1 MSKFKLFSFLSKAVS
16 RAVSYLFLCL
26 SLLSGSLF
34 AASNPI
40 TVESIV
46 TEPRQDE
53 YRVGAELPFQAP
65 LDSEPKTQ
73 SNAGSSNLGDMH
85 YQMQILQQEVEQLRG
100 LVESLSHSLKQLK
113 ATQDGRYLELD
124 SRFQNLRLAEGKSE
138 VSANTGDSNQ
148 GFAVAAQDEKTIYE
162 SAIQLIRGHQYDLAI
177 SQLQG
182 LIDQYPNGSLTPNAY
197 YWLGEVYAAK
207 PEPDYENARKALSQV
222 ITFFP
227 EHRKVPDAAF
237 KLGKVY
243 HLMGNCKRATELLR
257 QVISEQ
263 QGRSVSKL
271 AESYLRDKV
280 GSCQ

>member
-1 MSKFKLFSFLSKAVS
+1 MSKFILSSRFSY
-16 RAVSYLFLCL
+16 RALCL
-26 SLLSGSLF
+26 SLLSSSLL

-40 TVESIV
+40 TVESRV

-65 LDSEPKTQ
+65 LDSDPRTE
-73 SNAGSSNLGDMH
+73 SNAGEMH

-100 LVESLSHSLKQLK
+100 MVEEFQYSLKQMK
-113 ATQDGRYLELD
+113 ATQDDRYLELD
-124 SRFQNLRLAEGKSE
+124 NRFQNLRQAEGPSE
-138 VSANTGDSNQ
+138 LSTSSDESNQ
-148 GFAVAAQDEKTIYE
+148 GFSLAEQDEKTTYE
-162 SAIQLIRGHQYDLAI
+162 SAIKLIRGRQYDLAI

-182 LIDQYPNGSLTPNAY
+182 LIARYPNGSLTANAY

-207 PEPDYENARKALSQV
+207 PEPDYENARKALTQV

-227 EHRKVPDAAF
+227 EHRKIPDAAF

-243 HLMGNCKRATELLR
+243 HLMGDCGRATELLR

-263 QGRSVSKL
+263 QGKSVAKL
-271 AESYLRDKV
+271 AESYLRDNV